1 MNPELSC
8 PEGNRF
14 VYTVQEDTI
23 IKKVAVIGAGI
34 SGLSAGIY
42 ARQSGFD
49 VTIYESDSLPGGAST
64 SWKRKGYLFEGGVH
78 WLTGSSARTPL
89 NRLWRE
95 VGALGGSVKVYNRDL
110 FQVFDWNGRTVCLY
124 RDLEK
129 LRRHFLELSPED
141 AKVINRLC
149 TDIRKFTK
157 ISMPVTDIN
166 GVHAKYKSSVPL
178 QMLLEMLAAL
188 PCMLVYFNQT
198 VGEYIKRFKS
208 PLLQMM
214 IKNIVGPDYSA
225 GALLFTIATLASGDG
240 GYPEGGSVGMV
251 NRMAEYFVHLG
262 GKIMYNRAVGC
273 VSVCDGAATG
283 VRIGNETIPA
293 DAVIVT
299 RDTLSAVDTLFNP
312 PIEEPWTKRMHKN
325 VVPLLNTFI
334 CAGVEADLSGL
345 PERIQFVP
353 EHPFVCGGILQ
364 PIVMVC
370 NYAGYDGYA
379 PDGCTAVTSCIIG
392 DSYDFWKICRENGT
406 YKAEKEK
413 LAKAFIQILA
423 EKYPQTAGKVAVWD
437 VATPLTYERYL
448 GSCRGSWMTVLG
460 KGLKYE
466 SYPSKPKSIK
476 NVYFASQ
483 RLRSPGGLPI
493 AVASGRRAVQYL
505 CRDTGSVFQ
514 GDI

>member
-1 MNPELSC
+1 MNPELSR
-8 PEGNRF
+8 PEVGRF
-14 VYTVQEDTI
+14 VDRIQEDNI
-23 IKKVAVIGAGI
+23 IKKVAIIGAGI

-78 WLTGSSARTPL
+78 WLTGSSDKTPL

-95 VGALGGSVKVYNRDL
+95 VGALGDNVKVYNRDL
-110 FQVFDWNGRTVCLY
+110 FQVFDWNGRTVYLY

-129 LRRHFLELSPED
+129 LRRHFLEISPED
-141 AKVINRLC
+141 EKVINRLC

-166 GVHAKYKSSVPL
+166 GVQVKYKSSVPI
-178 QMLLEMLAAL
+178 QMLLGMMSVL
-188 PCMLVYFNQT
+188 PSLLVYFNET
-198 VGEYIKRFKS
+198 VGEYIKRFKN

-214 IKNIVGPDYSA
+214 LKNIVGPDYSA
-225 GALLFTIATLASGDG
+225 GALLFTIATLVSGDG

-251 NRMAEYFVHLG
+251 KRMADYFQHLG
-262 GKIMYNRAVGC
+262 GKILYNTAVDTVC
-273 VSVCDGAATG
+273 VSNGAAEG
-283 VRIGNETIPA
+283 MRVGNETIPA

-312 PIEEPWTKRMHKN
+312 PLQEPWTRRMHKN

-334 CAGVEADLSGL
+334 CAGVEADLSSL

-353 EHPFVCGGILQ
+353 DHPFICGGIPQQIIL
-364 PIVMVC
+364 VC
-370 NYAGYDGYA
+370 NYADYAGYA
-379 PDGCTAVTSCIIG
+379 PSGCTAVTSCIIG
-392 DSYDFWKICRENGT
+392 DSYDFWKKCRENGT

-413 LAKAFIQILA
+413 LAKAFIQLLA

-448 GSCRGSWMTVLG
+448 GSSRGSWMTVLG

-483 RLRSPGGLPI
+483 RLKSPGGLPI
-493 AVASGRRAVQYL
+493 AVDSGRRAVQYL